1 MFLSHLRVGETILES
16 LDWDSFKVLSRIVSA
31 GPHCMCILASVR
43 LRLIEFSTGWIGVI
57 GDLRDPY
64 GVGKA
69 PNSPIILPTDLGA
82 NLHRNTDKQDRE

>member
-16 LDWDSFKVLSRIVSA
+16 LDWDSFKVLS
-31 GPHCMCILASVR
+31 VR
-43 LRLIEFSTGWIGVI
+43 LRLIEFPTGWIGVI

-82 NLHRNTDKQDRE
+82 N